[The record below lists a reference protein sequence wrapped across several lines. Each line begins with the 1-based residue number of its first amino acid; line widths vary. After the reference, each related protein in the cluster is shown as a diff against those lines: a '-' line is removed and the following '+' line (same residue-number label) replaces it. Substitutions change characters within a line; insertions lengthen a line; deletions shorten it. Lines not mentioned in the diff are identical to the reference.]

1 MKKRIALFL
10 SILMVVGPMTASAS
24 ATPPPEPVSAPVAY
38 PLADSATCEPPLMS
52 AARYVADPV
61 PDEASAASFVACQ
74 PAITLSYPGGSYIIA
89 NGYLLE
95 LKSSGEVR
103 VVSDWL
109 IDYVVSSRAFSL
121 YYIKDGA
128 LRVAY
133 LATDGNLYDG
143 AYTSNDTVVG
153 AYVDGTYIVAYKA
166 NGAALWYQMGIL
178 NPPRK

>member
-10 SILMVVGPMTASAS
+10 SILMVVGPMTTSAS

-38 PLADSATCEPPLMS
+38 QLAEATAYTPTVDYRTS
-52 AARYVADPV
+52 
-61 PDEASAASFVACQ
+61 
-74 PAITLSYPGGSYIIA
+74 ITLSYPDGFYIISG
-89 NGYLLE
+89 NYLLE